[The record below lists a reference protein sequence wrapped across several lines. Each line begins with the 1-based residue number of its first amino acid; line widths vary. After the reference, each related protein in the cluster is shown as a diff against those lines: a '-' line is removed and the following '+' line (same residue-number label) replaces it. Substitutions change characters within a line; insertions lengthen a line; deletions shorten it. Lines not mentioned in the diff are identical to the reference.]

1 MTAIEVTLLLAGALV
16 VCAVWIVW
24 LVVTVARMSR
34 MCDDMAHRMH
44 ELSADVSM
52 LRLDYDVRHSM
63 RVDRRVRRE

>member
-1 MTAIEVTLLLAGALV
+1 MTASEVTLLLAGVLV
-16 VCAVWIVW
+16 VCAVWLMW

-34 MCDDMAHRMH
+34 MCEDMARRMH
-44 ELSADVSM
+44 ELSADVAM

>member
-1 MTAIEVTLLLAGALV
+1 MTAIEGTLLLAGALV

-24 LVVTVARMSR
+24 LVVTVARMGR
-34 MCDDMAHRMH
+34 MCDAIAHRMH